1 MRFYIP
7 ISLDKKLV
15 FLVMVVSVVSLTIIA
30 LQSFNFS
37 EEILEKRISDQL
49 ISESAIRGN
58 AIKALFDTRTK
69 ETQLLS
75 TNPTI
80 QNLVDE
86 LNHLQYAP
94 ELESKIK
101 ENRLHFVT
109 EVKAFR
115 ELVGYSIGFVDTKII
130 GKQGKIFFS
139 LGKID
144 GRDFS
149 QDPRFIHGLNE
160 PFVELEP
167 TSIGERKMIVVT
179 PIFEREV
186 INSSEPIGVIIAEMS
201 TVELDKILL
210 TRSGLGETGEVYLVN
225 HDYLMISES
234 RFIKNAAFN
243 RSVDTIPV
251 RKCFEQDD
259 DFGGLYK
266 DYRGNSIFGF
276 SYCARDLG
284 FVLLAEIGEAEMFQ
298 PVMIL
303 RDKIFVTSIFI
314 TVGMAIATFFLSKLV
329 SRPIIKLKNAVNEIA
344 QGNFDIRTN
353 IKTSDEIG
361 QLSLAFDSM
370 ARKIQESLLAIKQ
383 RESVIKQ
390 QQNVLL
396 QFSDQSQNYFVCFL
410 DVIESTKITAKLS
423 DLDSGKFYSIFLNS
437 MANKIESFDGIVVK
451 NIGDALLFYFPRT
464 NSQDERELKNALECC
479 LSIGEFNKEI
489 NKKMEGEG
497 LPSLSY
503 KISATYGSVRVAK
516 IATSSI
522 EDIFGST
529 VNKCAKINR
538 LAPPNGVVIGKALY
552 QITKNF
558 NDYVFNK
565 INNEAVTKEYEDVFH
580 VTRR

>member
-1 MRFYIP
+1 MPNLFS

-15 FLVMVVSVVSLTIIA
+15 FLVMVVSVVSLATSA
-30 LQSFNFS
+30 FLSFNFS
-37 EEILEKRISDQL
+37 EEILKKRVGDQL
-49 ISESAIRGN
+49 ISESTIRGN
-58 AIKALFDTRTK
+58 AIKTLFDTRIK
-69 ETQLLS
+69 ETQILA
-75 TNPTI
+75 TDPAI
-80 QNLVDE
+80 QNLVDG
-86 LNHLQYAP
+86 LNRLQFGP

-101 ENRLHFVT
+101 EDRRHFVI

-115 ELVGYSIGFVDTKII
+115 ELVGYSIGFVDVKII
-130 GKQGKIFFS
+130 GKQGKVFFS
-139 LGKID
+139 LGKLGD
-144 GRDFS
+144 DDFS
-149 QDPRFIHGLNE
+149 HDPRFIHGVTE
-160 PFVELEP
+160 AFVELEP
-167 TSIGERKMIVVT
+167 TPTGERKMVVTT
-179 PIFEREV
+179 PIFG
-186 INSSEPIGVIIAEMS
+186 SETSNTSGPIGVIIAEMS

-225 HDYLMISES
+225 PNYLMISES

-243 RSVDTIPV
+243 QRVDTIPV
-251 RKCFEQDD
+251 RTCFEQGE
-259 DFGGLYK
+259 DFGGRYQ
-266 DYRGNSIFGF
+266 DYRENSIFGF
-276 SYCARDLG
+276 SYCAKDLG
-284 FVLLAEIGEAEMFQ
+284 FVLMAEIDESEMFQ
-298 PVMIL
+298 PVTIL
-303 RDKIFVTSIFI
+303 QDKIFVTGVFI
-314 TVGMAIATFFLSKLV
+314 TIGMAVATFFLSKLF
-329 SRPIIKLKNAVNEIA
+329 SRPIIKLKDAANEIA

-370 ARKIQESLLAIKQ
+370 AKKIQESLLTIKQ
-383 RESVIKQ
+383 REAVIKQ

-410 DVIESTKITAKLS
+410 DVIESTRLTAKLS
-423 DLDSGKFYSIFLNS
+423 DLESGKFYSIFLNS

-479 LSIGEFNKEI
+479 LAISEFHKEI
-489 NKKMEGEG
+489 NKKMEEGG

-538 LAPPNGVVIGKALY
+538 LAPPNGVVIGDALY
-552 QITKNF
+552 QMVKSVNTYNF
-558 NDYVFNK
+558 EM
-565 INNEAVTKEYEDVFH
+565 INSQSTINEYGH
-580 VTRR
+580 VYLVSRK